1 MLELILFIAII
12 VLDQVS
18 KALCA
23 MWLPSLPN
31 QAFPLID
38 GVFELA
44 YVENRGAAFGMLQ
57 NARWLLIALTVIVCG
72 AMIWFLIKKRKDLH
86 GMLRVCIVLIVAGA
100 VGNLIDRLFLGYVR
114 DMFYFSLINFAVF
127 NVADASITIGGTLL
141 VIDLLFSKKGR
152 AFFAQLDQKKPQET
166 PEKPS
171 ACGPTTGVPTQ
182 EQDEVKQ

>member
-1 MLELILFIAII
+1 
-12 VLDQVS
+12 
-18 KALCA
+18 
-23 MWLPSLPN
+23 
-31 QAFPLID
+31 
-38 GVFELA
+38 
-44 YVENRGAAFGMLQ
+44 MLQ
-57 NARWLLIALTVIVCG
+57 NALWLLIALTVLVCG
-72 AMIWFLIKKRKDLH
+72 AMIWFLVKKRKDLH

-141 VIDLLFSKKGR
+141 VIDLLFCKKGR

>member
-23 MWLPSLPN
+23 VWLPSLPN

-72 AMIWFLIKKRKDLH
+72 AMIWFLIKKTERPSWN
-86 GMLRVCIVLIVAGA
+86 VACMHRADRRGCGWKFDRPA
-100 VGNLIDRLFLGYVR
+100 VFRICAGYVLFLVDQLRRIQCCGCIHYHR
-114 DMFYFSLINFAVF
+114 RNPSCDRPF
-127 NVADASITIGGTLL
+127 
-141 VIDLLFSKKGR
+141 VIQKRKGIFRTTGSK
-152 AFFAQLDQKKPQET
+152 ET
-166 PEKPS
+166 PGNAREAQRMRPYNGG
-171 ACGPTTGVPTQ
+171 AYARAG
-182 EQDEVKQ
+182 